1 MEATE
6 VAMED
11 SEAMEAAM
19 EVALEAAMEDWEAA
33 TEVMEDMETIQP
45 TETTTIT
52 KIEQKML

>member
-6 VAMED
+6 AATGD

-19 EVALEAAMEDWEAA
+19 EVATEAAMEDWEAA
-33 TEVMEDMETIQP
+33 TEVMEDTEAIQP

-52 KIEQKML
+52 KIEQKMP